1 MRDHS
6 ETLTCERMREGLTEY
21 LEGAL
26 PPTRRQGFHDH
37 LASCDACRRLLEETG
52 IALQRL
58 AALPSEPMPPEM
70 KKSLLDAFRA
80 RP

>member
-1 MRDHS
+1 MRDS
-6 ETLTCERMREGLTEY
+6 TDPVSCEEMREGLTEY

-26 PPTRRQGFHDH
+26 PPSRRQGFHDH
-37 LASCDACRRLLEETG
+37 LASCNACRRLLEETG

-58 AALPSEPMPPEM
+58 AALPREPMPPEM